1 MRVII
6 DTQEQTLTLIGTT
19 IEEYFDYFT
28 ENSMDNYTVAED
40 SEDENYTDSIF
51 VYTSTT

>member
-6 DTQEQTLTLIGTT
+6 DTQEQTSTLIGAT

-28 ENSMDNYTVAED
+28 ENDMENYTVVEESHA
-40 SEDENYTDSIF
+40 DSIF
-51 VYTSTT
+51 SYTSTT